1 VTLPERPEFGK
12 NLKAKIKLGAVPPDC
27 VGKKLLFHWH
37 WLKPGGWGGYISH
50 VYVAPK
56 VTGPGEYSVELVNIP
71 GAAPAGIDQHSFL
84 VGISPDDEIGHSL
97 RRADFTLPASG
108 APAKAAAPVSPLAE
122 FPMAVGRNSF
132 IIEAVLATTAGGVV
146 ADARKDGVGF
156 ALAVAKS
163 GQVGFRFSA
172 KGAIAAVSG
181 TTPVNDGKFHHV
193 LCEVDRKAGKANVYI
208 DGKLSGSK
216 PFAVGDADASTA
228 ADLVVGKG
236 FSGDIDFLRIAHSSL
251 AESHTDIRELYT
263 WEFAGPFLSAAK

>member
-1 VTLPERPEFGK
+1 
-12 NLKAKIKLGAVPPDC
+12 
-27 VGKKLLFHWH
+27 
-37 WLKPGGWGGYISH
+37 
-50 VYVAPK
+50 
-56 VTGPGEYSVELVNIP
+56 
-71 GAAPAGIDQHSFL
+71 
-84 VGISPDDEIGHSL
+84 
-97 RRADFTLPASG
+97 
-108 APAKAAAPVSPLAE
+108 
-122 FPMAVGRNSF
+122 MAVGRNSF

-216 PFAVGDADASTA
+216 PFAVGDADASTS

-236 FSGDIDFLRIAHSSL
+236 FAGDLDFFRIAHSSL